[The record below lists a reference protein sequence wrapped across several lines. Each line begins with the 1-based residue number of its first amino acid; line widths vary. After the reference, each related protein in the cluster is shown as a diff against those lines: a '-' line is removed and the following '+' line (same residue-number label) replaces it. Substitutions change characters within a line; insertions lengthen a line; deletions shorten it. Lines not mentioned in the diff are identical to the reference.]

1 MTTTGDGKLSS
12 AADGD
17 CVRCLFCRLVVDAI
31 EGPDSP
37 GWPVFDGWTVCDD
50 CSEKL
55 DKENAAFG
63 LDLDR
68 VLSMLPSLERE
79 VLMLRYGLY
88 DDRQFHS
95 LDEIADRL
103 GIARQRVTEIEEQAL
118 EKTRAFF
125 RK

>member
-31 EGPDSP
+31 EGPESP
-37 GWPVFDGWTVCDD
+37 GWPEFDRWTVCDD

-63 LDLDR
+63 LDRL
-68 VLSMLPSLERE
+68 LSMLPSLERE
-79 VLMLRYGLY
+79 VFMLRYGLN
-88 DDRQFHS
+88 DDRQYYS

-103 GIARQRVTEIEEQAL
+103 GIARQRVTEIEEQAF
-118 EKTRAFF
+118 EKLRASAQE
-125 RK
+125 